1 MPKHAALADRR
12 LPPPRAVIV
21 APRRSPGGP
30 PRWLRR
36 LVFWVALLVLVAS
49 VPLLARLGYR
59 TAIAAEGKIA
69 NAVAQDPSAPGYR
82 AVVTP
87 TPTMLVVH
95 RGPEG
100 QLGSIS
106 LLAVAGDSGGG
117 AVLLVPSGVLADLD
131 SARPR
136 TLAAIY
142 LDEGVAGTQ
151 AAVGRMFRIG
161 FQSVVTADARDW
173 VTAAQSDAPLSL
185 NNPDDVLDADGEIIF
200 GSGPLSLTAAQV
212 EPFLRLRNPGEDE
225 RGQLY
230 RAQLLWRAWMDSR
243 RQRPASGGEA
253 GLAALI
259 ADLGRGPVEVLP
271 LPVQVADAATL
282 ARVDATAPRATTAT
296 VGAEGGGTDSGGT
309 DTTLEGAGNVFVVDL
324 AAVRSLVASL
334 VPFPSSS
341 QPGDRVRV
349 RLLDGLGDAAQ
360 AINVSSLLVP
370 AGAEITVFGN
380 AGHFEHPSSVVEYY
394 DQAQAAN
401 AQALAAALGLASAT
415 FNPAGDATVDVSVI
429 VGRDLARQGLP
440 AKVTMPSVVASPGG

>member
-1 MPKHAALADRR
+1 MPKHAALADPR

-21 APRRSPGGP
+21 APRRSPDGP

-69 NAVAQDPSAPGYR
+69 NAAAQDPSAPGYR

-117 AVLLVPSGVLADLD
+117 AVLLVPGGVVADLA

-142 LDEGVAGTQ
+142 VDEGVAGVQ

-185 NNPDDVLDADGEIIF
+185 NNPDDVLDANGEIVI

-243 RQRPASGGEA
+243 RQRPVSGGEV

-296 VGAEGGGTDSGGT
+296 VGAEGGGTD
-309 DTTLEGAGNVFVVDL
+309 TTLERAGNLFVVDL

-380 AGHFEHPSSVVEYY
+380 ADHFEYPSSVVEYY
-394 DQAQAAN
+394 VQAQATN
-401 AQALAAALGLASAT
+401 AQALASVLGLASAT

-429 VGRDLARQGLP
+429 VGRDLARQGFP
-440 AKVTMPSVVASPGG
+440 AKVTMPSVVAASGG